1 MEMCSP
7 HHLPTPFRQSS
18 SSSLLLKLLQKQN
31 HRAVHLP
38 AWYFPTASTCLARGV
53 IVIIPLPVY
62 PSLCAISPVHSVMV
76 LGPAMALHGDRRE
89 YEAPKYT
96 YKLLK
101 YKLKN
106 IYQFLLVILIVSIL
120 E

>member
-1 MEMCSP
+1 MLSP
-7 HHLPTPFRQSS
+7 PPTDSLQTELLLLSS
-18 SSSLLLKLLQKQN
+18 SAEAAAEQN

-62 PSLCAISPVHSVMV
+62 PSLCAISPVHPVMG
-76 LGPAMALHGDRRE
+76 LCPAMALHGDRRE

-106 IYQFLLVILIVSIL
+106 IYKFLLVIVIVSIL